1 MQWIVLIDCGLI
13 FAVLC
18 NRVQTAAKKFIINVS
33 SAIYDMLLREADKQ
47 IANITATTDTSN
59 HDADS
64 KSLISDEDDVYF
76 RFGGGALASMLHR
89 RYNDIR
95 KCDDGKRDIISLE
108 ITVLHA
114 INTKDKS
121 SIPAHLK
128 YRDRG
133 YMYSPDVSFIP
144 FIRAVDECINS
155 LTTIMF

>member
-1 MQWIVLIDCGLI
+1 M
-13 FAVLC
+13 
-18 NRVQTAAKKFIINVS
+18 INVS

-128 YRDRG
+128 YRDG
-133 YMYSPDVSFIP
+133 LYV
-144 FIRAVDECINS
+144 
-155 LTTIMF
+155 LT